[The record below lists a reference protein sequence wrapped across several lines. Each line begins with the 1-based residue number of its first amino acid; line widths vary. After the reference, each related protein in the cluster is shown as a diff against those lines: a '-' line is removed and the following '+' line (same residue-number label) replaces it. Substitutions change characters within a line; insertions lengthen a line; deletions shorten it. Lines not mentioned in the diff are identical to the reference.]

1 MTSLVLEDWSVFG
14 SKGVEIRKTTETSD
28 GKVLAVRK
36 ADAEW
41 PAGAVWNF
49 PVGAQGRLRMK
60 IKLRPEFGG
69 GLIGL
74 TDHFSTPWDME
85 DEFNNVFNFP
95 ITASGHIADQ
105 AKLTVDRW
113 HDLEL
118 AWDTA
123 RQECQVT
130 LDGNAMGSIK
140 DNRRSSGVNY
150 LRLRSTAA
158 QPDGGLLVGPLEAD
172 VSASWLR

>member
-1 MTSLVLEDWSVFG
+1 MLRHESDANDATDIGSVG
-14 SKGVEIRKTTETSD
+14 ISYRKN
-28 GKVLAVRK
+28 L
-36 ADAEW
+36 
-41 PAGAVWNF
+41 
-49 PVGAQGRLRMK
+49 
-60 IKLRPEFGG
+60 
-69 GLIGL
+69 
-74 TDHFSTPWDME
+74 H
-85 DEFNNVFNFP
+85 
-95 ITASGHIADQ
+95 
-105 AKLTVDRW
+105 RW